1 MSVRC
6 ANRSWRRA
14 VDWRLVAVAG
24 VPLWAVVGGLV
35 ACQKL
40 APQSMA
46 LAPVLIPQPSEFV
59 PPPTVEMLPPPRV
72 EESANP
78 FKVVATTR
86 AEPTSVAID
95 PEVAE
100 LVADGLKRVFWRL
113 LAGKPEEGRA
123 AVVPPDKRDVPAGCK
138 TYGTALHFVK
148 SYDEA
153 KRRAAKEQKLV
164 FVLHLSG
171 NIEDDGFT

>member
-6 ANRSWRRA
+6 ANRSWRRV
-14 VDWRLVAVAG
+14 VDWRMVAVAG

-35 ACQKL
+35 AWHKLTPQAVAVAPVL
-40 APQSMA
+40 APQ
-46 LAPVLIPQPSEFV
+46 PEYI
-59 PPPTVEMLPPPRV
+59 PPPVVELLPPPRA
-72 EESANP
+72 EEPVNP
-78 FKVVATTR
+78 FKVVATQP
-86 AEPTSVAID
+86 AEPKPVAID

-100 LVADGLKRVFWRL
+100 LVADGLKKAFWEIM
-113 LAGKPEEGRA
+113 AGKPEDGRA

-138 TYGTALHFVK
+138 THGTALHFVK

-153 KRRAAKEQKLV
+153 KKRAAKEQKLV

>member
-1 MSVRC
+1 MSARC
-6 ANRSWRRA
+6 ANRSWRRV
-14 VDWRLVAVAG
+14 VDWRVVAVAG

-35 ACQKL
+35 AWQKF
-40 APQSMA
+40 APHA
-46 LAPVLIPQPSEFV
+46 VAVTPSGT
-59 PPPTVEMLPPPRV
+59 PPPVVTPPPDRPELLPPPRV
-72 EESANP
+72 EEPVNP
-78 FKVVATTR
+78 FKVVTTQP
-86 AEPTSVAID
+86 AEPTPVAID

-100 LVADGLKRVFWRL
+100 LVADGLKKAFWEL
-113 LAGKPEEGRA
+113 MAGKPEDGRA

-138 TYGTALHFVK
+138 THGTALHFVK

>member
-1 MSVRC
+1 M
-6 ANRSWRRA
+6 
-14 VDWRLVAVAG
+14 VAVAG
-24 VPLWAVVGGLV
+24 APLWAVVGGLV
-35 ACQKL
+35 AWQKL
-40 APQSMA
+40 APQA
-46 LAPVLIPQPSEFV
+46 VAVTPVLTPQPREFTQ
-59 PPPTVEMLPPPRV
+59 PPAVELLPPPRA
-72 EESANP
+72 EEPVNP

-86 AEPTSVAID
+86 AEPTPVAID

-100 LVADGLKRVFWRL
+100 LVADGLKKAFWEL
-113 LAGKPEEGRA
+113 LAGKPEDGRA

-138 TYGTALHFVK
+138 THGTALHFVK

>member
-6 ANRSWRRA
+6 ANRSWRRV
-14 VDWRLVAVAG
+14 VDWRVVAVAG

-35 ACQKL
+35 AWHKL
-40 APQSMA
+40 TPQA
-46 LAPVLIPQPSEFV
+46 VAVAPVLSPQPPEFV
-59 PPPTVEMLPPPRV
+59 PPPVSELLPPPRV
-72 EESANP
+72 EEPVNP
-78 FKVVATTR
+78 FKVVATIP
-86 AEPTSVAID
+86 AEPTPLAID

-100 LVADGLKRVFWRL
+100 LVADGLKKAFWEL
-113 LAGKPEEGRA
+113 MTGKPEDGR

-138 TYGTALHFVK
+138 THGTALHFVK

-153 KRRAAKEQKLV
+153 KKRAAKEQKLV

>member
-6 ANRSWRRA
+6 ANRSWRRV

-35 ACQKL
+35 VWQKL
-40 APQSMA
+40 APQA
-46 LAPVLIPQPSEFV
+46 VAVAPVLSPQPPEFA
-59 PPPTVEMLPPPRV
+59 PPQTVELLPPPRAV
-72 EESANP
+72 EPINP

-86 AEPTSVAID
+86 VEPTPMAID

-100 LVADGLKRVFWRL
+100 LVADGLKKAFWEL
-113 LAGKPEEGRA
+113 LAGRPEDARG
-123 AVVPPDKRDVPAGCK
+123 AVVLPEKRDVPAGCK

-153 KRRAAKEQKLV
+153 KRWAAKEQKLV